1 MLSVFASCGLFVS
14 LSLLRGPCEARLGAV
29 KVYPIDM
36 HFNQISRY
44 DFGLSLYLRKLLKIG
59 QLQVQSQVSR
69 SGEMDLS
76 SSITN
81 SMLKTYT
88 KTRLNIDRV
97 ILVIASHYHCEAA
110 KCRIKP
116 RAKLKRKI

>member
-1 MLSVFASCGLFVS
+1 MS
-14 LSLLRGPCEARLGAV
+14 LRHADCLYHCPCEARLGAA
-29 KVYPIDM
+29 KVYLTDM
-36 HFNQISRY
+36 HFSQISRY

-88 KTRLNIDRV
+88 KTQLNIDRI
-97 ILVIASHYHCEAA
+97 ILVIAWNYHCKAA
-110 KCRIKP
+110 KCRIRL